1 MSHELE
7 DVWPL
12 SPLQEGMVYHALLD
26 SEGPDVYAVQ
36 LILDFDG
43 VVDAVALRAAG
54 QALLDRHANLR
65 AAFWIDDLDQPVQ
78 VVVRDVE
85 LPWEE
90 IDLSH
95 LTAAEV
101 EGELRA
107 FADAERARRFD
118 LDRPPLL
125 RMALIRRR
133 DGKGVADRSRLVIT
147 QHHVLVDGWSAP
159 LMVRELLALYDAKGD
174 DSGLPSVTPYREYL
188 VWLSEQDRDGAREAW
203 TTALAGA
210 EPTLLSAPPVAAA
223 SDGNA
228 PVPALPERFITHV
241 PQETTAMLQA
251 QARRLGVTLST
262 LVQCVWGVLIGRM
275 TGQDDV
281 VFGAVVS
288 GRTPEVPGVESMI
301 GLFINTVPV
310 RVRMDAGDTWADLA
324 VRVHGE
330 QGALLPHQHL
340 GLTEIQRA
348 AGLGDAFDTV
358 VAVENFP
365 AARDTSAER
374 RAAGA
379 KIAAIEGRDATHY
392 PLSLAVTPGDSLKL
406 RLDYRSDRFDRDAV
420 AVLADRLVRLLVSV
434 AGDAGRCVG
443 AVELLSAG
451 ERERVVGTWSS
462 GSVVE
467 VPAATAPAL
476 FEARVV

>member
-12 SPLQEGMVYHALLD
+12 SPLQEGLVYHALLD

-95 LTAAEV
+95 LNAAEV

-125 RMALIRRR
+125 RMALIRHR
-133 DGKGVADRSRLVIT
+133 DDNGAADRSRLVIT

-203 TTALAGA
+203 TAALAGA
-210 EPTLLSAPPVAAA
+210 EPTLLSAPAVAAV

-228 PVPALPERFITHV
+228 PVPALPERFITYV

-262 LVQCVWGVLIGRM
+262 LVQCAWGVLMGRM

-288 GRTPEVPGVESMI
+288 GRTPEVPGVETMI

-324 VRVHGE
+324 VRIHGE

-374 RAAGA
+374 PAAGA

-392 PLSLAVTPGDSLKL
+392 PLSLAVAPGDSLKL
-406 RLDYRSDRFDRDAV
+406 RLDYRSDRFDRDGV
-420 AVLADRLVRLLVSV
+420 VVLADRLVRLLVSV

-451 ERERVVGTWSS
+451 ERERVVGVWGG
-462 GSVVE
+462 GS
-467 VPAATAPAL
+467 
-476 FEARVV
+476 